1 MMVDL
6 IRFTC
11 GTRCGW
17 LGVAGAQARPFR
29 AYLTPCAACA
39 RNHTTTTAPRSCA
52 PTGADIAGLQLSG
65 CSPPSSC
72 FKGLLDVDKLAVM
85 GHSCGG
91 ATGGARGAAPGGGGA
106 RARARARV
114 CVCVCVCVW
123 LALAAWRQR
132 AGARRHARLR
142 SRQAHIPSK
151 HYACCLRHATRNA
164 PHRTH
169 ARARSVQGGCGA
181 GPVVAAAAGQQ
192 QRAQGLAD
200 ERAPAG
206 AGLAGV
212 CVCVCVCGVCVHV
225 FACALVV
232 VGVEGHWRPAHCACW
247 HAWTKLHMHTYT
259 PAHT

>member
-91 ATGGARGAAPGGGGA
+91 ATAAAAVAAHGGAGA

-114 CVCVCVCVW
+114 CVCVCVCV
-123 LALAAWRQR
+123 
-132 AGARRHARLR
+132 AGA
-142 SRQAHIPSK
+142 
-151 HYACCLRHATRNA
+151 
-164 PHRTH
+164 
-169 ARARSVQGGCGA
+169 GG
-181 GPVVAAAAGQQ
+181 VAAACW
-192 QRAQGLAD
+192 RAQACTAAL
-200 ERAPAG
+200 PAG
-206 AGLAGV
+206 THSQQALRLLLAPRHTQRPASHTRARAQCSRRVWRWTRGGRCCRPTAARSRAGRRAGPCWCWARR
-212 CVCVCVCGVCVHV
+212 CVCVCVRLWCVRACVCVC
-225 FACALVV
+225 FGGGWC
-232 VGVEGHWRPAHCACW
+232 
-247 HAWTKLHMHTYT
+247 
-259 PAHT
+259 